1 MRHAAMAISWTGQA
15 RLAIRLS
22 TPRRHEVRSR
32 PLSNGGV
39 AAGAPTPLRAGVF
52 RGILGMQPHLGG
64 DVLPLPAAVV
74 VTVILAAL
82 EDLERRI
89 ARNPETLRQLLL
101 LGGVYLGDGNV
112 GEQAFLRLL
121 RKVSRSLLILRG
133 QRLAMAAPWRV
144 ELHQCPSALADL
156 LVEVVVC
163 EDEHVRC
170 LLLLGIGAARPKC
183 QQQQRGKEQQ
193 GARSASAPERR
204 HQSDSRNDGY

>member
-52 RGILGMQPHLGG
+52 RGILGMQLHGGFDGVLSTFEAQSPLPQLSAGLLHQPRQAAPYPHLGG

-89 ARNPETLRQLLL
+89 ARN
-101 LGGVYLGDGNV
+101 
-112 GEQAFLRLL
+112 
-121 RKVSRSLLILRG
+121 LRG
-133 QRLAMAAPWRV
+133 RQ
-144 ELHQCPSALADL
+144 
-156 LVEVVVC
+156 
-163 EDEHVRC
+163 
-170 LLLLGIGAARPKC
+170 
-183 QQQQRGKEQQ
+183 GKIV
-193 GARSASAPERR
+193 SSF
-204 HQSDSRNDGY
+204 S